1 MTKKEREM
9 TESEWRKWSTARK
22 RREKIVSE
30 MWRMIED
37 ALADQSAEKKAEV
50 RESLG
55 LDE

>member
-1 MTKKEREM
+1 M